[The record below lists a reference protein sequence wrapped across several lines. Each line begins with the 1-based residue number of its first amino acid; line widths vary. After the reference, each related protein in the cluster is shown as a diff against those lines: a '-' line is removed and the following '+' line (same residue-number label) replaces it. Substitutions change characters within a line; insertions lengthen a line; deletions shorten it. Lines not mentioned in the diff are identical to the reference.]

1 MKKPML
7 NASYF
12 TIKNTVVV
20 LKFISLFYDISAS
33 FYLNNAPP
41 RKIINRQ
48 VQFFTQ
54 KTCIVESC

>member
-1 MKKPML
+1 MEKPKL
-7 NASYF
+7 NACNF

-20 LKFISLFYDISAS
+20 LKFISLFYDASAN

-41 RKIINRQ
+41 RKIMNRE
-48 VQFFTQ
+48 VQFFIQ